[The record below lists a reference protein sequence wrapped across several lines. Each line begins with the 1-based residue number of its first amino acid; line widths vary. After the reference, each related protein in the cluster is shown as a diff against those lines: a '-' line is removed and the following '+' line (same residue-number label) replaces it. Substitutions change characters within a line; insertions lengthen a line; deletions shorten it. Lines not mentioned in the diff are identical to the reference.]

1 MLTRLAMTKIPTNP
15 KIYHITHISNID
27 GILADKVLWSDA
39 KRLEFGLDCEI
50 VGMSVIKRRRL
61 EELEVKC
68 HSGTMVGEYVPF
80 YFCPRS
86 IMLYILYMGNHP
98 DLNYRGGQGPILH
111 LQADL
116 ETAIQWANEK
126 DIRWAFSDRNA
137 GERIANFYNDP
148 DDLNEINWS
157 AVEATDFRDML
168 VKEGKQAEFLIYES
182 FPWELVE
189 KIGVCNHRIR
199 DQVIEKLGNGASPE
213 VSIEK
218 DWYY

>member
-1 MLTRLAMTKIPTNP
+1 MTDMPENQ
-15 KIYHITHISNID
+15 KIYHITHVDNLDNILHD
-27 GILADKVLWSDA
+27 EVLWSDA
-39 KRLEFGLDCEI
+39 KRLEFDMECEI
-50 VGMSVIKRRRL
+50 VGMSEIKRRRL

-68 HSGTMVGEYVPF
+68 HSGTKVGEYAPF

-86 IMLYILYMGNHP
+86 IMLYILYMGNHR
-98 DLNYRGGQGPILH
+98 DISYCGGQSPILH

-116 ETAIQWANEK
+116 EATIQWAIDR

-148 DDLNEINWS
+148 DDLDEINWS

-168 VKEGKQAEFLIYES
+168 IKEGKQAEFLVYES

-189 KIGVCNHRIR
+189 KIGVCNRRIK
-199 DQVIEKLGNGASPE
+199 DQVIEKLGNRTSPE
-213 VSIEK
+213 VCIER

>member
-1 MLTRLAMTKIPTNP
+1 MTVVPENP
-15 KIYHITHISNID
+15 KIYHITHIENLE
-27 GILADKVLWSDA
+27 GLLNNKVLWSDA
-39 KRLEFGLDCEI
+39 KRLELGLGSEI
-50 VGMSVIKRRRL
+50 VGMSEIKRRRL

-68 HSGTMVGEYVPF
+68 HSGTMVGEYAPF

-98 DLNYRGGQGPILH
+98 DISYRGGQDPILH

-116 ETAIQWANEK
+116 EATIQWANSR

-148 DDLNEINWS
+148 DDLDEINWS

-168 VKEGKQAEFLIYES
+168 IKEGKQAEFLVYEL

-189 KIGVCNHRIR
+189 KIGVCNRGIR
-199 DQVIEKLGNGASPE
+199 DQVLKKLGNRTSPE
-213 VSIEK
+213 VSIER